1 MHIFLTTHDVENLFV
16 CLLAILKQR
25 VGFPDSSVGKESS
38 CNEGDPGSIPE
49 SGRSARERIA
59 APPPHSSI
67 LGASL
72 GAILYTEN
80 RELSIQVLCSF

>member
-25 VGFPDSSVGKESS
+25 IGFPDSSVGKESS
-38 CNEGDPGSIPE
+38 CNEGDPGSILE

-59 APPPHSSI
+59 APPPTPVFLELP
-67 LGASL
+67 LGV
-72 GAILYTEN
+72 ILYTEN
-80 RELSIQVLCSF
+80 RELSIQVLYSF

>member
-1 MHIFLTTHDVENLFV
+1 MHIFLTTHDIENLFV

-25 VGFPDSSVGKESS
+25 IGFPDSSVGKESS

-59 APPPHSSI
+59 APAPTPVFLELP
-67 LGASL
+67 LGAV
-72 GAILYTEN
+72 LYTEN